1 MKQFLYDDKQ
11 FLEIEDLENVATS
24 STLLIPAEY
33 LAELDSKIEEYGSLR
48 EYLTYLL
55 EEYELFLKTKILPE
69 SKELKTIYQAKYQ
82 NLRRKDFR
90 PEKKDWFLLKLYR
103 VSLNYS
109 ISALFVFM
117 LRLDL
122 LGLARIVKSSLNNVG
137 ATFTASVFQYGGLS
151 ANVKRTQY
159 CRVYQYF

>member
-1 MKQFLYDDKQ
+1 MKQIIYDEKQ
-11 FLEIEDLENVATS
+11 ILEIEDLKDVATS

-33 LAELDSKIEEYGSLR
+33 LAELDAKIKEYGSLR

-55 EEYELFLKTKILPE
+55 TEYELFLKTKILPE
-69 SKELKTIYQAKYQ
+69 SNELKTIYQAKYQ
-82 NLRRKDFR
+82 NLKRKDFR

-109 ISALFVFM
+109 ISALFVFL

-122 LGLARIVKSSLNNVG
+122 LGLARIVKSSVNLVG
-137 ATFTASVFQYGGLS
+137 ATFPASVFQHGGLS
-151 ANVKRTQY
+151 ANTKRSQY
-159 CRVYQYF
+159 CRVYQHY